1 MSESESDALS
11 SAGIPADAE
20 LERGLRNAV
29 AKIFKTGNPAELT
42 VKRVRLATEQAL
54 GLEEGF
60 FKGDADWKAR
70 SDTIIK
76 DEAVWIPIA
85 PATPIYRVITTVN
98 ANATRSRL

>member
-1 MSESESDALS
+1 MSDSESSLS
-11 SAGIPADAE
+11 SAGIPPDEE
-20 LERGLRNAV
+20 LEQGLRNAV

-76 DEAVWIPIA
+76 DEAVRAIHSHLPCYN
-85 PATPIYRVITTVN
+85 TPN
-98 ANATRSRL
+98 F